1 MPTSTETKTW
11 RDNLRPASF
20 RGVPFFVED
29 SRTVIGRRVVLHEY
43 PLRDKPYAE
52 DLGKKAQVMRF
63 TAFVVGADY
72 MEKRDALIEALE
84 LEGAGELI
92 HPYYGSKTVTA
103 TEDIEI
109 TESHEFGGM
118 ARFSLAFVEA
128 GEQIFPDQSTDVDA
142 KLEEKKQTFAD
153 KIKAWFGE
161 TFNVEQLN
169 DYVSQDALDA
179 VNEVLALSSMS
190 LGALGWIRSTV
201 GSDLS
206 GLLPENLLN
215 SLASKV
221 PLAAGLASLI
231 DQAKVFDDLIDFRLP
246 GGISNPDRTVS
257 GSSGSGG
264 SGDGS
269 GGGGSSGGSG
279 GGSGSS
285 GSSAE
290 AVIKTPDRI
299 AIETNR
305 EALNIFI
312 QGCVISRQ
320 ITETVEPEKLETA
333 DGAQAA
339 KEWIV
344 ERCDELIFNET
355 FGSSD
360 GGEALQALIDLRDT
374 ALEKIDAETPKL
386 PRIETI
392 KLKAVLPSVAV
403 AYRFYGDRWLTEEL
417 DQELVKRNGIRRP
430 LMMPADVEL
439 EAVIH
444 D

>member
-1 MPTSTETKTW
+1 MPEQSEESTSW
-11 RDNLRPASF
+11 RENLRPASF
-20 RGVPFFVED
+20 RGVPFLVDE
-29 SRTVIGRRVVLHEY
+29 SHVVIGRRVVLHEY

-63 TAFVVGADY
+63 SAYVIGSDY
-72 MEKRDALIEALE
+72 MDKRDALIEALE

-92 HPYYGSKTVTA
+92 HPYFGSKTVTA

-109 TESHEFGGM
+109 VESHEFGGM
-118 ARFSLAFVEA
+118 ARFSLSFVEA

-142 KLEEKKQTFAD
+142 KLEEKRQTFAD
-153 KIKAWFGE
+153 KLKGWFSE
-161 TFNVEQLN
+161 TFNVEGLN

-179 VNEVLALSSMS
+179 VNEVLALGSM
-190 LGALGWIRSTV
+190 ALGSLAWIRSTV

-215 SLASKV
+215 SLAGKV
-221 PLAAGLASLI
+221 PLAAGLAALI
-231 DQAKVFDDLIDFRLP
+231 DQATVLDDLIDFRLP
-246 GGISNPDRTVS
+246 GGVSNPDRTVS
-257 GSSGSGG
+257 GGSGG
-264 SGDGS
+264 GS
-269 GGGGSSGGSG
+269 GGGGSSSGSG
-279 GGSGSS
+279 GSSS
-285 GSSAE
+285 GAAST
-290 AVIKTPDRI
+290 VVKTTDRI

-305 EALNIFI
+305 EALNLFI

-320 ITETVEPEKLETA
+320 ISEAVVPEKLGTA
-333 DGAQAA
+333 EGAQEA
-339 KEWIV
+339 KQWIV

-374 ALEKIDAETPKL
+374 ALEVIDAETPKL
-386 PRIETI
+386 PRIETVR
-392 KLKAVLPSVAV
+392 LRQDLPSVVV
-403 AYRFYGDRWLTEEL
+403 AHRLYGDRWYTESL
-417 DQELVKRNGIRRP
+417 DQELVTRNAVRRP

-444 D
+444 DD

>member
-1 MPTSTETKTW
+1 MPTTTETKTW

-52 DLGKKAQVMRF
+52 DLGKKARVMRF
-63 TAFVVGADY
+63 TAFVIGADY
-72 MEKRDALIEALE
+72 MDKRDALIEALE

-118 ARFSLAFVEA
+118 ARFALSFVEA

-142 KLEEKKQTFAD
+142 KLEEKKQTFAN

-179 VNEVLALSSMS
+179 VNEVLALGSMS

-231 DQAKVFDDLIDFRLP
+231 DQATVFDDLIGFRLP

-257 GSSGSGG
+257 GASG
-264 SGDGS
+264 
-269 GGGGSSGGSG
+269 SGGSG
-279 GGSGSS
+279 GGSESGGST
-285 GSSAE
+285 AE
-290 AVIKTPDRI
+290 TVIKTPDRI

-320 ITETVEPEKLETA
+320 ITEAVEPEKLETA

-392 KLKAVLPSVAV
+392 KLKSVLPSVAV
-403 AYRFYGDRWLTEEL
+403 AYRLYGDRWLTEGL
-417 DQELVKRNGIRRP
+417 DQELVKRNGVRRP